1 MLPKIRRYREAWR
14 AAIQR
19 EWHLWRARRLNRLAE
34 TRGREALELRD
45 RSAQHEHR
53 AKHFQ
58 LEEIR
63 LREGL

>member
-1 MLPKIRRYREAWR
+1 MLPKIRHYRKAWR
-14 AAIQR
+14 ATIQR

-34 TRGREALELRD
+34 AHGRQALELRD
-45 RSAQHEHR
+45 RAAQHEHR

>member
-1 MLPKIRRYREAWR
+1 MLPKIHRYREAWR

-19 EWHLWRARRLNRLAE
+19 EWHLWRTRRLNRMAE
-34 TRGREALELRD
+34 VHGRQALDLRD
-45 RSAQHEHR
+45 RAAQHEHR